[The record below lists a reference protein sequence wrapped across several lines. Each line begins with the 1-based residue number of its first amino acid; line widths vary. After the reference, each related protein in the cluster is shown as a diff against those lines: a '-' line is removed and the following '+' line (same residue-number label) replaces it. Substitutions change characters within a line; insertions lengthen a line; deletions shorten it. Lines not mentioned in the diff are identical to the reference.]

1 MEQGGTRVDLPQVD
15 RSPQHPPPVSL
26 ASWHGYEAGH
36 TDKPADECGV
46 FGIYAP
52 GQEVANI
59 AYFGL
64 YALQHRGQESAGI
77 SVSDGKRL
85 NTVKDMGL
93 VAQVFDDPNKIAG
106 LRGDIALGHTRYST
120 TGSNKLFNAQP
131 MIVEHPQIGP
141 IAIGHNGNLTNY
153 HQLREELE
161 QKGIEFETSSD
172 TEVILRLISQTPGN
186 DVKTVLRRSLPRLE
200 GAFSLVFLTRDT
212 LVGIRDSLGVRPLC
226 LGKIDDG
233 WIIASETCALDTV
246 RARFEREIDPGEV
259 VIINQDGVQS
269 FMAQISLRKAACM
282 FEFIYFARPDSHMM
296 GKNLYEARRRMG
308 RELARQR
315 PTVADV
321 VISLP
326 DSGTPSAHGFAE
338 EAGIPFR
345 EGLIKSRYI
354 TRTFIQPSQSLR
366 EAGIRLKFNPVR
378 PVLEGKRV
386 VIVDDSI
393 VRGNTSR
400 QIVELL
406 RWAGAKEVHM
416 RIASPPLHY
425 PCFMGI
431 DIGSKKEL
439 IAVGRTEEEICKV
452 IGADSLSYLQ
462 MDGLVKAVG
471 HTIDN
476 FCLACFDGQ
485 YPVSVPVQLEMDKLS
500 LEPKP
505 RREPAG
511 RPGA

>member
-1 MEQGGTRVDLPQVD
+1 M
-15 RSPQHPPPVSL
+15 
-26 ASWHGYEAGH
+26 
-36 TDKPADECGV
+36 
-46 FGIYAP
+46 
-52 GQEVANI
+52 
-59 AYFGL
+59 
-64 YALQHRGQESAGI
+64 
-77 SVSDGKRL
+77 
-85 NTVKDMGL
+85 
-93 VAQVFDDPNKIAG
+93 AQVFDDPAKMAA
-106 LRGDIALGHTRYST
+106 LRGDLALGHTRYST
-120 TGSNKLFNAQP
+120 TGSNKLANTQP
-131 MIVEHPQIGP
+131 MVYEHPQIGP
-141 IAIGHNGNLTNY
+141 IAMGHNGNLTNY
-153 HQLREELE
+153 RQLRDELE
-161 QKGIEFETSSD
+161 EKGVVFDTSSD
-172 TEVILRLISQTPGN
+172 TEVILRLIGQTPGP
-186 DVKTVLRRSLPRLE
+186 DLKTVLRRSLPRLE
-200 GAFSLVFLTRDT
+200 GAYSLVFITRDS
-212 LVGIRDSLGVRPLC
+212 VAGVRDQLGFRPLC
-226 LGKIDDG
+226 LGRVGDG
-233 WIIASETCALDTV
+233 WVLASETCALDTV
-246 RARFEREIDPGEV
+246 RAKFEREIDPGEV
-259 VIINQDGVQS
+259 VIINQDGVES
-269 FMAQISLRKAACM
+269 FIAQISLRKAACM
-282 FEFIYFARPDSHMM
+282 FEFIYFARPDSQMM

-308 RELARQR
+308 RELARQM
-315 PTVADV
+315 PTDADV

-326 DSGTPSAHGFAE
+326 DSGTPAAHGFAE
-338 EAGIPFR
+338 ESGIPIR

-406 RWAGAKEVHM
+406 RWAGATEVHM

-439 IAVGRTEEEICKV
+439 IAVGRTEAEICEV
-452 IGADSLSYLQ
+452 IGADTLAYLH

-476 FCLACFDGQ
+476 FCLACFDGE

-500 LEPKP
+500 LEPKV
-505 RREPAG
+505 RAEPAG

>member
-1 MEQGGTRVDLPQVD
+1 MSHY
-15 RSPQHPPPVSL
+15 SPAHD
-26 ASWHGYEAGH
+26 
-36 TDKPADECGV
+36 DKPHDECGV
-46 FGIYAP
+46 LGIYAP

-59 AYFGL
+59 TYFGL

-77 SVSDGKRL
+77 TVSDGKRL
-85 NTVKDMGL
+85 NTVKDVGL
-93 VAQVFDDPNKIAG
+93 VAQVFDDPTRMAA
-106 LRGDIALGHTRYST
+106 LRGDLALGHTRYST
-120 TGSNKLFNAQP
+120 TGSNKLVNTQP
-131 MIVEHPQIGP
+131 MVYEHPQIGP
-141 IAIGHNGNLTNY
+141 IAMGHNGNLTN
-153 HQLREELE
+153 HRQLRNELE
-161 QKGIEFETSSD
+161 EKGVVFDTSSD
-172 TEVILRLISQTPGN
+172 TEVILRLIGQTPGP
-186 DVKTVLRRSLPRLE
+186 DLKTVLRRSLPRLE
-200 GAFSLVFLTRDT
+200 GAYSLVFITRDS
-212 LVGIRDSLGVRPLC
+212 VAGVRDQLGFRPLC
-226 LGKIDDG
+226 LGRIGDG
-233 WIIASETCALDTV
+233 WILASETCALDTV
-246 RARFEREIDPGEV
+246 RAKFEREIDPGEV
-259 VIINQDGVQS
+259 VIISKGGVDS
-269 FMAQISLRKAACM
+269 FIAQISLRKASCM
-282 FEFIYFARPDSHMM
+282 FEFIYFARPDSQMM

-308 RELARQR
+308 RELARQL
-315 PTVADV
+315 PTEADV

-326 DSGTPSAHGFAE
+326 DSGTPAAHGFAE
-338 EAGIPFR
+338 EAGIPIR

-406 RWAGAKEVHM
+406 RWAGATEVHM

-439 IAVGRTEEEICKV
+439 IAVGRTEEEICEV
-452 IGADSLSYLQ
+452 IGADTLAYLR

-476 FCLACFDGQ
+476 FCLACFDGE
-485 YPVSVPVQLEMDKLS
+485 YPVSVPVQLEMDKLA
-500 LEPKP
+500 LEPKV
-505 RREPAG
+505 RAVPAG

>member
-1 MEQGGTRVDLPQVD
+1 MSQY
-15 RSPQHPPPVSL
+15 SPAHD
-26 ASWHGYEAGH
+26 
-36 TDKPADECGV
+36 DKPHDECGV

-59 AYFGL
+59 TYFGL

-77 SVSDGKRL
+77 TVSDGKRL
-85 NTVKDMGL
+85 DTVKDVGL
-93 VAQVFDDPNKIAG
+93 VAQVFDDPTRMAA
-106 LRGDIALGHTRYST
+106 LRGDLALGHTRYST
-120 TGSNKLFNAQP
+120 TGSNKLINTQP
-131 MIVEHPQIGP
+131 MVYEHPQIGP
-141 IAIGHNGNLTNY
+141 IAMGHNGNLTN
-153 HQLREELE
+153 HRQLRDELE
-161 QKGIEFETSSD
+161 EKGVVFDTSSD
-172 TEVILRLISQTPGN
+172 TEVILRLIGQTPGP
-186 DVKTVLRRSLPRLE
+186 DLKTVLRRSLPRLE
-200 GAFSLVFLTRDT
+200 GAYSLVFITRDS
-212 LVGIRDSLGVRPLC
+212 VAGVRDQLGFRPLC
-226 LGKIDDG
+226 LGRIGDG
-233 WIIASETCALDTV
+233 WVMASETCALDTV
-246 RARFEREIDPGEV
+246 RAKFEREIDPGEV
-259 VIINQDGVQS
+259 VIINKEGVDS
-269 FMAQISLRKAACM
+269 FIAQISLRKAACM
-282 FEFIYFARPDSHMM
+282 FEFIYFARPDSQMM
-296 GKNLYEARRRMG
+296 GRNLYEARRRMG
-308 RELARQR
+308 RELARQL
-315 PTVADV
+315 PTEADV

-326 DSGTPSAHGFAE
+326 DSGTPAAHGFAE
-338 EAGIPFR
+338 ESGIPIR

-439 IAVGRTEEEICKV
+439 IAVGRTEDEVCEV
-452 IGADSLSYLQ
+452 IGADTLAYLR

-476 FCLACFDGQ
+476 FCLACFDGE
-485 YPVSVPVQLEMDKLS
+485 YPVSVPVQLEMDKLA
-500 LEPKP
+500 LEPKL
-505 RREPAG
+505 RAEPAG

>member
-1 MEQGGTRVDLPQVD
+1 VSHY
-15 RSPQHPPPVSL
+15 SPAHD
-26 ASWHGYEAGH
+26 
-36 TDKPADECGV
+36 DKPHDECGV

-59 AYFGL
+59 TYFGL

-77 SVSDGKRL
+77 TVSDGKRL
-85 NTVKDMGL
+85 NTVKDVGL
-93 VAQVFDDPNKIAG
+93 VAQVFDDPTRMAA
-106 LRGDIALGHTRYST
+106 LRGDLALGHTRYST
-120 TGSNKLFNAQP
+120 TGSNKLVNTQP
-131 MIVEHPQIGP
+131 MVYEHPQIGP
-141 IAIGHNGNLTNY
+141 IAMGHNGNLTN
-153 HQLREELE
+153 HRQLRNELE
-161 QKGIEFETSSD
+161 EKGVVFDTSSD
-172 TEVILRLISQTPGN
+172 TEVILRLIGQTPGP
-186 DVKTVLRRSLPRLE
+186 DLKTVLRRSLPRLE
-200 GAFSLVFLTRDT
+200 GAYSLVFITRDS
-212 LVGIRDSLGVRPLC
+212 VAGVRDQLGFRPLC
-226 LGKIDDG
+226 LGRTGDG
-233 WIIASETCALDTV
+233 WILASETCALDTV
-246 RARFEREIDPGEV
+246 RAKFEREIDPGEV
-259 VIINQDGVQS
+259 VIINKDGVDS
-269 FMAQISLRKAACM
+269 FIAQISLRKASCM
-282 FEFIYFARPDSHMM
+282 FEFIYFARPDSQMM

-308 RELARQR
+308 RELARQL
-315 PTVADV
+315 PTEADV

-326 DSGTPSAHGFAE
+326 DSGTPAAHGFAE
-338 EAGIPFR
+338 EAGIPIR

-406 RWAGAKEVHM
+406 RWAGATEVHM

-439 IAVGRTEEEICKV
+439 IAVGRTEEEICEV
-452 IGADSLSYLQ
+452 IGADTLAYLR

-476 FCLACFDGQ
+476 FCLACFDGE
-485 YPVSVPVQLEMDKLS
+485 YPVSVPVQLEMDKLA
-500 LEPKP
+500 LEPKV
-505 RREPAG
+505 RAVLAG

>member
-1 MEQGGTRVDLPQVD
+1 MSQY
-15 RSPQHPPPVSL
+15 SPAHD
-26 ASWHGYEAGH
+26 
-36 TDKPADECGV
+36 DKPHDECGV

-59 AYFGL
+59 TYFGL

-77 SVSDGKRL
+77 TVSDGKRL
-85 NTVKDMGL
+85 DTVKDVGL
-93 VAQVFDDPNKIAG
+93 VAQVFDDPTRMAA
-106 LRGDIALGHTRYST
+106 LRGDLALGHTRYST
-120 TGSNKLFNAQP
+120 TGSNKLINTQP
-131 MIVEHPQIGP
+131 MVYEHPQIGP
-141 IAIGHNGNLTNY
+141 IAMGHNGNLTN
-153 HQLREELE
+153 HRQLRDELE
-161 QKGIEFETSSD
+161 EKGVVFDTSSD
-172 TEVILRLISQTPGN
+172 TEVILRLIGQTPGP
-186 DVKTVLRRSLPRLE
+186 DLKTVLRRSLPRLE
-200 GAFSLVFLTRDT
+200 GAYSLVFITRDS
-212 LVGIRDSLGVRPLC
+212 VAGVRDQLGFRPLC
-226 LGKIDDG
+226 LGRVGDG
-233 WIIASETCALDTV
+233 WVLASETCALDTV
-246 RARFEREIDPGEV
+246 RAKFEREIDPGEV
-259 VIINQDGVQS
+259 VIINKEGVDS
-269 FMAQISLRKAACM
+269 FIAQISLRKAACM
-282 FEFIYFARPDSHMM
+282 FEFIYFARPDSQMM
-296 GKNLYEARRRMG
+296 GRNLYEARRRMG
-308 RELARQR
+308 RELARQL
-315 PTVADV
+315 PTEADV

-326 DSGTPSAHGFAE
+326 DSGTPAAHGFAE
-338 EAGIPFR
+338 ESGIPIR

-439 IAVGRTEEEICKV
+439 IAVGRTEDEVCEV
-452 IGADSLSYLQ
+452 IGADTLAYLR

-476 FCLACFDGQ
+476 FCLACFDGE
-485 YPVSVPVQLEMDKLS
+485 YPVSVPVQLEMDKLA
-500 LEPKP
+500 LEPKL
-505 RREPAG
+505 RAEPAG

>member
-1 MEQGGTRVDLPQVD
+1 
-15 RSPQHPPPVSL
+15 
-26 ASWHGYEAGH
+26 
-36 TDKPADECGV
+36 
-46 FGIYAP
+46 
-52 GQEVANI
+52 
-59 AYFGL
+59 
-64 YALQHRGQESAGI
+64 
-77 SVSDGKRL
+77 
-85 NTVKDMGL
+85 MGL
-93 VAQVFDDPNKIAG
+93 VAQVFEANSLAA
-106 LRGDIALGHTRYST
+106 LRGDLALGHTRYST
-120 TGSNKLFNAQP
+120 TGSAKLLNAQP
-131 MIVEHPQIGP
+131 MVYDHPQIGP

-161 QKGIEFETSSD
+161 QKGIVFDTSSD
-172 TEVILRLISQTPGN
+172 TEVILKLIGQTPGA
-186 DVKTVLRRSLPRLE
+186 DLKTVLRRSLPRLE
-200 GAFSLVFLTRDT
+200 GAYSLVFLTRDSV
-212 LVGIRDSLGVRPLC
+212 VGVRDSLGVRPLC
-226 LGKIDDG
+226 LGSYGDDG
-233 WIIASETCALDTV
+233 WIVASETCALDTV
-246 RARFEREIDPGEV
+246 RAKFERDIEPGEV
-259 VIINQDGVQS
+259 VIINKDGVQS

-282 FEFIYFARPDSHMM
+282 FEFIYFARPDSMMM

-308 RELARQR
+308 RELARQL
-315 PTVADV
+315 PTEADV

-326 DSGTPSAHGFAE
+326 DSGTPAAHGYAE

-386 VIVDDSI
+386 ILIDDSI

-431 DIGSKKEL
+431 DIASRKEL
-439 IAVGRTEEEICKV
+439 IAVGRTEEQICEV
-452 IGADSLSYLQ
+452 IGADTLSYLH

-471 HTIDN
+471 HAIDN
-476 FCLACFDGQ
+476 FCLACFDGE
-485 YPVSVPVQLEMDKLS
+485 YPVSVPIQLEMDKLS
-500 LEPKP
+500 LEPKH
-505 RREPAG
+505 RAEPAG

>member
-1 MEQGGTRVDLPQVD
+1 VRDY
-15 RSPQHPPPVSL
+15 SPAHD
-26 ASWHGYEAGH
+26 
-36 TDKPADECGV
+36 DKPHDECGV

-52 GQEVANI
+52 GQEVANVT
-59 AYFGL
+59 YFGL

-77 SVSDGKRL
+77 TVSDGDELR
-85 NTVKDMGL
+85 TIKDMGL
-93 VAQVFDDPNKIAG
+93 VAQVFEANSLAA
-106 LRGDIALGHTRYST
+106 LRGDLALGHTRYST
-120 TGSNKLFNAQP
+120 TGSAKLLNAQP
-131 MIVEHPQIGP
+131 MVYDHPQIGP

-161 QKGIEFETSSD
+161 QKGIVFDTSSD
-172 TEVILRLISQTPGN
+172 TEVILKLIGQTPGA
-186 DVKTVLRRSLPRLE
+186 DLKTVLRRSLPRLE
-200 GAFSLVFLTRDT
+200 GAYSLVFLTRDSV
-212 LVGIRDSLGVRPLC
+212 VGVRDSLGVRPLC
-226 LGKIDDG
+226 LGSYGADG
-233 WIIASETCALDTV
+233 WIVASETCALDTV
-246 RARFEREIDPGEV
+246 RAKFERDVEPGEV
-259 VIINQDGVQS
+259 VIINKDGVQS

-282 FEFIYFARPDSHMM
+282 FEFIYFARPDSMMM

-308 RELARQR
+308 RELARQL
-315 PTVADV
+315 PTEADV

-326 DSGTPSAHGFAE
+326 DSGTPAAHGYAE

-386 VIVDDSI
+386 ILIDDSI

-431 DIGSKKEL
+431 DIASRKEL
-439 IAVGRTEEEICKV
+439 IAVGRTEEQICEV
-452 IGADSLSYLQ
+452 IGADTLSYLH

-471 HTIDN
+471 HAIDN
-476 FCLACFDGQ
+476 FCLACFDGE
-485 YPVSVPVQLEMDKLS
+485 YPVSVPIQLEMDKLS
-500 LEPKP
+500 LEPKHRP
-505 RREPAG
+505 EPVG

>member
-1 MEQGGTRVDLPQVD
+1 VSHY
-15 RSPQHPPPVSL
+15 SPAHD
-26 ASWHGYEAGH
+26 
-36 TDKPADECGV
+36 DKPHDECGV
-46 FGIYAP
+46 FGIFAP

-59 AYFGL
+59 TYFGL

-77 SVSDGKRL
+77 TVSDGKRL
-85 NTVKDMGL
+85 NTVKNVGL
-93 VAQVFDDPNKIAG
+93 VAQVFDDPTRMAA
-106 LRGDIALGHTRYST
+106 LRGDLALGHTRYST
-120 TGSNKLFNAQP
+120 TGSNKLVNTQP
-131 MIVEHPQIGP
+131 MVYEHPQIGP
-141 IAIGHNGNLTNY
+141 IAMGHNGNLTN
-153 HQLREELE
+153 HRQLRNELE
-161 QKGIEFETSSD
+161 EKGVVFDTSSD
-172 TEVILRLISQTPGN
+172 TEVILRLIGQTPGP
-186 DVKTVLRRSLPRLE
+186 DLKTVLRRSLPRLE
-200 GAFSLVFLTRDT
+200 GAYSLVFITRDS
-212 LVGIRDSLGVRPLC
+212 VAGVRDQLGFRPLC
-226 LGKIDDG
+226 LGRTGDG
-233 WIIASETCALDTV
+233 WILASETCALDTV
-246 RARFEREIDPGEV
+246 RAKFEREIDPGEV
-259 VIINQDGVQS
+259 VIINKDGVDS
-269 FMAQISLRKAACM
+269 FIAQISLRKASCM
-282 FEFIYFARPDSHMM
+282 FEFIYFARPDSQMM

-308 RELARQR
+308 RELARQL
-315 PTVADV
+315 PTEADV

-326 DSGTPSAHGFAE
+326 DSGTPAAHGFAE
-338 EAGIPFR
+338 EAGIPIR

-406 RWAGAKEVHM
+406 RWAGATEVHM

-439 IAVGRTEEEICKV
+439 IAVGRTEAEICEV
-452 IGADSLSYLQ
+452 IGADTLAYLR

-476 FCLACFDGQ
+476 FCLACFDGE
-485 YPVSVPVQLEMDKLS
+485 YPVSVPVQLEMDKLA
-500 LEPKP
+500 LEPKV
-505 RREPAG
+505 RAVPAG

>member
-1 MEQGGTRVDLPQVD
+1 LQVTFY
-15 RSPQHPPPVSL
+15 SPAHD
-26 ASWHGYEAGH
+26 
-36 TDKPADECGV
+36 DKPHDECGV

-52 GQEVANI
+52 GHEVANI
-59 AYFGL
+59 TYFGL

-77 SVSDGKRL
+77 TVSDGESL
-85 NTVKDMGL
+85 NTIKNMGL
-93 VAQVFDDPNKIAG
+93 VAQVFEANSLAG
-106 LRGDIALGHTRYST
+106 LRGDVALGHTRYST
-120 TGSNKLFNAQP
+120 TGSAKLLNAQP
-131 MIVEHPQIGP
+131 MVYEHPQIGP

-161 QKGIEFETSSD
+161 QKGVIFDTSSD
-172 TEVILRLISQTPGN
+172 TEVILRLIGQTPGA
-186 DVKTVLRRSLPRLE
+186 DLKTVLRRSLPRLE
-200 GAFSLVFLTRDT
+200 GAYSLVFLTRDSV
-212 LVGIRDSLGVRPLC
+212 VGVRDSLGVRPLC
-226 LGKIDDG
+226 LGKYADG

-246 RARFEREIDPGEV
+246 RAKFERDVEPGEV
-259 VIINQDGVQS
+259 VIINKDGLQS

-282 FEFIYFARPDSHMM
+282 FEFIYFARPDSNMM

-308 RELARQR
+308 RELARQL
-315 PTVADV
+315 PTEADV

-326 DSGTPSAHGFAE
+326 DSGTPAAHGYAE
-338 EAGIPFR
+338 ESGIPFR

-386 VIVDDSI
+386 ILIDDSI

-406 RWAGAKEVHM
+406 RWAGAREVHM

-431 DIGSKKEL
+431 DIASRKEL
-439 IAVGRTEEEICKV
+439 IAVGRTEEQICEV
-452 IGADSLSYLQ
+452 IGADTLSYLH

-471 HTIDN
+471 HAIDN
-476 FCLACFDGQ
+476 FCLACFDGE

-505 RREPAG
+505 RAEPAG

>member
-1 MEQGGTRVDLPQVD
+1 MENRPVPLDLPQVHGD
-15 RSPQHPPPVSL
+15 NSP
-26 ASWHGYEAGH
+26 SWSGYGGAAH
-36 TDKPADECGV
+36 DDKPHDECGV
-46 FGIYAP
+46 FGIYSP
-52 GQEVANI
+52 GQDVANI
-59 AYFGL
+59 TYFGL

-77 SVSDGKRL
+77 TVSDGQSL

-93 VAQVFDDPNKIAG
+93 VAQVFDQPNILAG

-120 TGSNKLFNAQP
+120 TGSNKLANAQP
-131 MIVEHPQIGP
+131 MLYEHPQVGP

-153 HQLREELE
+153 HQLRDELE
-161 QKGIEFETSSD
+161 AKGVAFETSSD
-172 TEVILRLISQTPGN
+172 TEVILRLIGQTPGA
-186 DVKTVLRRSLPRLE
+186 DVSTVLRRSLPRLE
-200 GAFSLVFLTRDT
+200 GAYTLVFLTRDS
-212 LVGIRDSLGVRPLC
+212 LIGVRDSLGVRPLC
-226 LGKIDDG
+226 LGQYEDG
-233 WIIASETCALDTV
+233 WVLASETCALDTV
-246 RARFEREIDPGEV
+246 RAKFVRDIEPGEV
-259 VIINQDGVQS
+259 VVIDKDGVHS

-282 FEFIYFARPDSHMM
+282 FEFIYFARPDSQMM

-308 RELARQR
+308 QELARQR
-315 PTVADV
+315 PTDADV

-326 DSGTPSAHGFAE
+326 DSGTPAAHGFAE
-338 EAGIPFR
+338 ESGIPFR

-416 RIASPPLHY
+416 RIAAPPLHY

-439 IAVGRTEEEICKV
+439 IAVGRTEEEIRDV
-452 IGADSLSYLQ
+452 IGADTLSYLK

-471 HTIDN
+471 HAIDN
-476 FCLACFDGQ
+476 FCLACFDGE

-500 LEPKP
+500 LEPKASMTT
-505 RREPAG
+505 AG

>member
-1 MEQGGTRVDLPQVD
+1 VRDY
-15 RSPQHPPPVSL
+15 SPAHD
-26 ASWHGYEAGH
+26 
-36 TDKPADECGV
+36 DKPHDECGV

-52 GQEVANI
+52 GQEVANVT
-59 AYFGL
+59 YFGL

-77 SVSDGKRL
+77 TVSDGDELR
-85 NTVKDMGL
+85 TIKDMGL
-93 VAQVFDDPNKIAG
+93 VAQVFEANSLAA
-106 LRGDIALGHTRYST
+106 LRGDLALGHTRYST
-120 TGSNKLFNAQP
+120 TGSAKLLNAQP
-131 MIVEHPQIGP
+131 MVYDHPQIGP

-161 QKGIEFETSSD
+161 QKGIVFDTSSD
-172 TEVILRLISQTPGN
+172 TEVILKLIGQTPGA
-186 DVKTVLRRSLPRLE
+186 DLKTVLRRSLPRLE
-200 GAFSLVFLTRDT
+200 GAYSLVFLTRDSV
-212 LVGIRDSLGVRPLC
+212 VGVRDSLGVRPLC
-226 LGKIDDG
+226 LGSYGDDG
-233 WIIASETCALDTV
+233 WIVASETCALDTV
-246 RARFEREIDPGEV
+246 RAKFERDVEPGEV
-259 VIINQDGVQS
+259 VIINKDGVQS

-282 FEFIYFARPDSHMM
+282 FEFIYFARPDSMMM

-308 RELARQR
+308 RELARQL
-315 PTVADV
+315 PTEADV

-326 DSGTPSAHGFAE
+326 DSGTPAAHGYAE

-386 VIVDDSI
+386 ILIDDSI

-431 DIGSKKEL
+431 DIASRKEL
-439 IAVGRTEEEICKV
+439 IAVGRTEEQICEV
-452 IGADSLSYLQ
+452 IGADTLSYLH

-471 HTIDN
+471 HAIDN
-476 FCLACFDGQ
+476 FCLACFDGE
-485 YPVSVPVQLEMDKLS
+485 YPVSVPIQLEMDKLS
-500 LEPKP
+500 LEPKHRP
-505 RREPAG
+505 EPVG

>member
-1 MEQGGTRVDLPQVD
+1 VSHY
-15 RSPQHPPPVSL
+15 SPAHD
-26 ASWHGYEAGH
+26 
-36 TDKPADECGV
+36 DKPHDECGV

-59 AYFGL
+59 TYFGL

-77 SVSDGKRL
+77 TVSDGKKL
-85 NTVKDMGL
+85 HTVKDVGL
-93 VAQVFDDPNKIAG
+93 VAQVFDDPTKMVA
-106 LRGDIALGHTRYST
+106 LRGDLALGHTRYST
-120 TGSNKLFNAQP
+120 TGSNKLANTQP
-131 MIVEHPQIGP
+131 MVYEHPQIGP
-141 IAIGHNGNLTNY
+141 IAMGHNGNLTNY
-153 HQLREELE
+153 RQLRDELE
-161 QKGIEFETSSD
+161 EKGVVFDTSSD
-172 TEVILRLISQTPGN
+172 TEVILRLIGQTPGP
-186 DVKTVLRRSLPRLE
+186 DLKTVLRRSLPRLE
-200 GAFSLVFLTRDT
+200 GAYSLVFITRDS
-212 LVGIRDSLGVRPLC
+212 VAGVRDQLGFRPLC
-226 LGKIDDG
+226 LGKIGDG
-233 WIIASETCALDTV
+233 WVLASETCALDTV
-246 RARFEREIDPGEV
+246 RAKFEREIEPGEV
-259 VIINQDGVQS
+259 VIINEKGVDS
-269 FMAQISLRKAACM
+269 FIAQISLRKAACM
-282 FEFIYFARPDSHMM
+282 FEFIYFARPDSQMM

-308 RELARQR
+308 RELARQL
-315 PTVADV
+315 PTEADV

-326 DSGTPSAHGFAE
+326 DSGTPAAHGFAE
-338 EAGIPFR
+338 ESGIPIR

-406 RWAGAKEVHM
+406 RWAGATEVHM

-439 IAVGRTEEEICKV
+439 IAVGRTEEEICEV
-452 IGADSLSYLQ
+452 IGADTLSYLR

-476 FCLACFDGQ
+476 FCLACFDGE

-500 LEPKP
+500 LEPKLGA
-505 RREPAG
+505 ELAG

>member
-1 MEQGGTRVDLPQVD
+1 VSQY
-15 RSPQHPPPVSL
+15 SPAHD
-26 ASWHGYEAGH
+26 
-36 TDKPADECGV
+36 DKPHDECGV

-59 AYFGL
+59 TYFGL

-77 SVSDGKRL
+77 TVSDGKRL
-85 NTVKDMGL
+85 NTVKNVGL
-93 VAQVFDDPNKIAG
+93 VAQVFDDPTRMAALG
-106 LRGDIALGHTRYST
+106 GDLALGHTRYST
-120 TGSNKLFNAQP
+120 TGSNKLINTQP
-131 MIVEHPQIGP
+131 MFYEHPQIGP
-141 IAIGHNGNLTNY
+141 IAMGHNGNLTN
-153 HQLREELE
+153 HRQLRDELE
-161 QKGIEFETSSD
+161 EKGVVFDTSSD
-172 TEVILRLISQTPGN
+172 TEVILRLIGQTPGP
-186 DVKTVLRRSLPRLE
+186 DLKTVLRRSLPRLE
-200 GAFSLVFLTRDT
+200 GAYSLVFITRDS
-212 LVGIRDSLGVRPLC
+212 VAGVRDQLGFRPLC
-226 LGKIDDG
+226 LGRIGDG
-233 WIIASETCALDTV
+233 WILASETCALDTV
-246 RARFEREIDPGEV
+246 RAKFERELDPGEV
-259 VIINQDGVQS
+259 VIINKEGVDS
-269 FMAQISLRKAACM
+269 FIAQISLRKAACM
-282 FEFIYFARPDSHMM
+282 FEFIYFARPDSQMM

-308 RELARQR
+308 RELARQL
-315 PTVADV
+315 PTEADV

-326 DSGTPSAHGFAE
+326 DSGTPAAHGFAE
-338 EAGIPFR
+338 ESGIPIR

-406 RWAGAKEVHM
+406 RWAGAAEVHM

-439 IAVGRTEEEICKV
+439 IAVGRTEDEICEV
-452 IGADSLSYLQ
+452 IGADTLAYLR

-476 FCLACFDGQ
+476 FCLACFDGE
-485 YPVSVPVQLEMDKLS
+485 YPVSVPVQLEMDKLA
-500 LEPKP
+500 LEPKL
-505 RREPAG
+505 RAEPAG

>member
-1 MEQGGTRVDLPQVD
+1 MDGARVHWKKLRVY
-15 RSPQHPPPVSL
+15 SPAHD
-26 ASWHGYEAGH
+26 
-36 TDKPADECGV
+36 DKPHDECGV

-52 GQEVANI
+52 GHEVANI

-77 SVSDGKRL
+77 TVSDGERL
-85 NTVKDMGL
+85 NTIKNMGL
-93 VAQVFDDPNKIAG
+93 VAQVFEANSLAG
-106 LRGDIALGHTRYST
+106 LRGDVALGHTRYST
-120 TGSNKLFNAQP
+120 TGSAKLLNAQP
-131 MIVEHPQIGP
+131 MVYEHPQIGP

-161 QKGIEFETSSD
+161 QKGVIFDTSSD
-172 TEVILRLISQTPGN
+172 TEVILRLIGQTPGA
-186 DVKTVLRRSLPRLE
+186 DLRTVLRRSLPRLE
-200 GAFSLVFLTRDT
+200 GAYSLVFLTRDSV
-212 LVGIRDSLGVRPLC
+212 VGVRDSLGVRPLC
-226 LGKIDDG
+226 LGRYGDG

-246 RARFEREIDPGEV
+246 RAKFERDVEPGEV
-259 VIINQDGVQS
+259 VIINKDGLQS

-282 FEFIYFARPDSHMM
+282 FEFIYFARPDSNMM

-308 RELARQR
+308 RELARQL
-315 PTVADV
+315 PTEADG

-326 DSGTPSAHGFAE
+326 DSGTPAAHGYAE
-338 EAGIPFR
+338 ESGIPFR

-386 VIVDDSI
+386 ILIDDSI

-406 RWAGAKEVHM
+406 RWAGASEVHM

-431 DIGSKKEL
+431 DIASRKEL
-439 IAVGRTEEEICKV
+439 IAVGRTEEQICEV
-452 IGADSLSYLQ
+452 IGADTLSYLH

-471 HTIDN
+471 HAIDN
-476 FCLACFDGQ
+476 FCLACFDGE

-505 RREPAG
+505 RAEPAG

>member
-1 MEQGGTRVDLPQVD
+1 
-15 RSPQHPPPVSL
+15 
-26 ASWHGYEAGH
+26 
-36 TDKPADECGV
+36 
-46 FGIYAP
+46 
-52 GQEVANI
+52 VANI
-59 AYFGL
+59 TYFGL

-77 SVSDGKRL
+77 TVSDGKLL
-85 NTVKDMGL
+85 NTVKDVGL
-93 VAQVFDDPNKIAG
+93 VAQVFDDPTRMAA
-106 LRGDIALGHTRYST
+106 LRGDLALGHTRYST
-120 TGSNKLFNAQP
+120 TGSNKLINTQP
-131 MIVEHPQIGP
+131 MVYEHPQIGP
-141 IAIGHNGNLTNY
+141 IAMGHNGNLTN
-153 HQLREELE
+153 HRQLRDELE
-161 QKGIEFETSSD
+161 EKGVVFDTSSD
-172 TEVILRLISQTPGN
+172 TEVILRLIGQTPGP
-186 DVKTVLRRSLPRLE
+186 DLKTVLRRSLPRLE
-200 GAFSLVFLTRDT
+200 GAYSLVFITRDS
-212 LVGIRDSLGVRPLC
+212 VAGVRDQLGFRPLC
-226 LGKIDDG
+226 LGRIGDG
-233 WIIASETCALDTV
+233 WILASETCALDTV
-246 RARFEREIDPGEV
+246 RAKFDREIDPGEV
-259 VIINQDGVQS
+259 VIINKEGVDS
-269 FMAQISLRKAACM
+269 FIAQISLRKAACM
-282 FEFIYFARPDSHMM
+282 FEFIYFARPDSQMM

-308 RELARQR
+308 RELARQL
-315 PTVADV
+315 PTEADV

-326 DSGTPSAHGFAE
+326 DSGTPAAHGFAE
-338 EAGIPFR
+338 ESGIPIR

-406 RWAGAKEVHM
+406 RWAGATQVHM

-439 IAVGRTEEEICKV
+439 IAVGRTEAEVCEV
-452 IGADSLSYLQ
+452 IGADTLAYLR

-476 FCLACFDGQ
+476 FCLACFDGE
-485 YPVSVPVQLEMDKLS
+485 YPVSVPVQLEMDKLA
-500 LEPKP
+500 LEPKLGA
-505 RREPAG
+505 ELAG

>member
-1 MEQGGTRVDLPQVD
+1 VTFY
-15 RSPQHPPPVSL
+15 SPAHD
-26 ASWHGYEAGH
+26 
-36 TDKPADECGV
+36 DKPHDECGV
-46 FGIYAP
+46 FGIHAP

-59 AYFGL
+59 TYFGL

-77 SVSDGKRL
+77 TVSDGERL
-85 NTVKDMGL
+85 NTIKNMGL
-93 VAQVFDDPNKIAG
+93 VSQVFEANSLAG
-106 LRGDIALGHTRYST
+106 LRGDLALGHTRYST
-120 TGSNKLFNAQP
+120 TGSAKLLNAQP
-131 MIVEHPQIGP
+131 MIYEHPQIGP

-153 HQLREELE
+153 HQLRDDLE
-161 QKGIEFETSSD
+161 QKGVVFDTSSD
-172 TEVILRLISQTPGN
+172 TEVILRLIGQTPGA
-186 DVKTVLRRSLPRLE
+186 DLKTVLRRSLPRLE
-200 GAFSLVFLTRDT
+200 GAYSLVFLTRDSV
-212 LVGIRDSLGVRPLC
+212 VGVRDSLGVRPLC
-226 LGKIDDG
+226 LGKYEDG
-233 WIIASETCALDTV
+233 WILASETCALDTV
-246 RARFEREIDPGEV
+246 RAKFERDVEPGEV
-259 VIINQDGVQS
+259 VIINKDGLQS

-282 FEFIYFARPDSHMM
+282 FEFIYFARPDSNMM

-308 RELARQR
+308 RELARQL
-315 PTVADV
+315 PTEADV

-326 DSGTPSAHGFAE
+326 DSGTPAAHGYAE

-386 VIVDDSI
+386 ILIDDSI

-406 RWAGAKEVHM
+406 RWAGAREVHM

-431 DIGSKKEL
+431 DIASRKEL
-439 IAVGRTEEEICKV
+439 IAVGRTEDQICEV
-452 IGADSLSYLQ
+452 IGADSLSYLH

-471 HTIDN
+471 HAIDN
-476 FCLACFDGQ
+476 FCLACFDGE

-505 RREPAG
+505 RAEPAG

>member
-1 MEQGGTRVDLPQVD
+1 VTFY
-15 RSPQHPPPVSL
+15 SPAHD
-26 ASWHGYEAGH
+26 
-36 TDKPADECGV
+36 DKPHDECGV

-52 GQEVANI
+52 GHEVANI
-59 AYFGL
+59 TYFGL

-77 SVSDGKRL
+77 TVSDGESL
-85 NTVKDMGL
+85 NTIKNMGL
-93 VAQVFDDPNKIAG
+93 VAQVFEANSLAG
-106 LRGDIALGHTRYST
+106 LRGDVALGHTRYST
-120 TGSNKLFNAQP
+120 TGSAKLLNAQP
-131 MIVEHPQIGP
+131 MVYEHPQIGP

-161 QKGIEFETSSD
+161 QKGVIFDTSSD
-172 TEVILRLISQTPGN
+172 TEVILRLIGQTPGA
-186 DVKTVLRRSLPRLE
+186 DLKTVLRRSLPRLE
-200 GAFSLVFLTRDT
+200 GAYSLVFLTRDSV
-212 LVGIRDSLGVRPLC
+212 VGVRDSLGVRPLC
-226 LGKIDDG
+226 LGKYADG

-246 RARFEREIDPGEV
+246 RAKFERDVEPGEV
-259 VIINQDGVQS
+259 VIINKDGLQS

-282 FEFIYFARPDSHMM
+282 FEFIYFARPDSNMM

-308 RELARQR
+308 RELARQL
-315 PTVADV
+315 PTEADV

-326 DSGTPSAHGFAE
+326 DSGTPAAHGYAE
-338 EAGIPFR
+338 ESGIPFR

-386 VIVDDSI
+386 ILIDDSI

-406 RWAGAKEVHM
+406 RWAGAREVHM

-431 DIGSKKEL
+431 DIASRKEL
-439 IAVGRTEEEICKV
+439 IAVGRTEEQICEV
-452 IGADSLSYLQ
+452 IGADTLSYLH

-471 HTIDN
+471 HAIDN
-476 FCLACFDGQ
+476 FCLACFDGE

-505 RREPAG
+505 RAEPAG

>member
-1 MEQGGTRVDLPQVD
+1 VRDY
-15 RSPQHPPPVSL
+15 SP
-26 ASWHGYEAGH
+26 GH
-36 TDKPADECGV
+36 DDKPHDECGV

-52 GQEVANI
+52 GQEVANVT
-59 AYFGL
+59 YFGL

-77 SVSDGKRL
+77 TVSDGDELR
-85 NTVKDMGL
+85 TIKDMGL
-93 VAQVFDDPNKIAG
+93 VAQVFEANSLAA
-106 LRGDIALGHTRYST
+106 LRGDLALGHTRYST
-120 TGSNKLFNAQP
+120 TGSAKLLNAQP
-131 MIVEHPQIGP
+131 MVYDHPQIGP

-161 QKGIEFETSSD
+161 QKGILFETSSD
-172 TEVILRLISQTPGN
+172 TEVILKLIGQTPGA
-186 DVKTVLRRSLPRLE
+186 DLKTVLRRSLPRLE
-200 GAFSLVFLTRDT
+200 GAYSLVFLTRDSV
-212 LVGIRDSLGVRPLC
+212 VGVRDSLGVRPLC
-226 LGKIDDG
+226 LGSYGDDG
-233 WIIASETCALDTV
+233 WIVASETCALDTV
-246 RARFEREIDPGEV
+246 RAKFERDIEPGEV
-259 VIINQDGVQS
+259 VIINKDGVQS

-282 FEFIYFARPDSHMM
+282 FEFIYFARPDSMMM

-308 RELARQR
+308 RELARQL
-315 PTVADV
+315 PTEADV

-326 DSGTPSAHGFAE
+326 DSGTPAAHGYAE

-386 VIVDDSI
+386 ILIDDSI

-431 DIGSKKEL
+431 DIASRKEL
-439 IAVGRTEEEICKV
+439 IAVGRTEEQICEV
-452 IGADSLSYLQ
+452 IGADTLSYLH

-471 HTIDN
+471 HAIDN
-476 FCLACFDGQ
+476 FCLACFDGE
-485 YPVSVPVQLEMDKLS
+485 YPVSVPIQLEMDKLS
-500 LEPKP
+500 LEPKH
-505 RREPAG
+505 RAEPAG

>member
-1 MEQGGTRVDLPQVD
+1 MSQY
-15 RSPQHPPPVSL
+15 SPAHD
-26 ASWHGYEAGH
+26 
-36 TDKPADECGV
+36 DKPHDECGV

-59 AYFGL
+59 TYFGL

-77 SVSDGKRL
+77 TVSDGKLL
-85 NTVKDMGL
+85 NTVKDVGL
-93 VAQVFDDPNKIAG
+93 VAQVFDDPTRMAA
-106 LRGDIALGHTRYST
+106 LRGDLALGHTRYST
-120 TGSNKLFNAQP
+120 TGSNKLINTQP
-131 MIVEHPQIGP
+131 MVYEHPQIGP
-141 IAIGHNGNLTNY
+141 IAMGHNGNLTN
-153 HQLREELE
+153 HRQLRDELE
-161 QKGIEFETSSD
+161 EKGVVFDTSSD
-172 TEVILRLISQTPGN
+172 TEVILRLIGQTPGP
-186 DVKTVLRRSLPRLE
+186 DLKTVLRRSLPRLE
-200 GAFSLVFLTRDT
+200 GAYSLVFITRDS
-212 LVGIRDSLGVRPLC
+212 VAGVRDQLGFRPLC
-226 LGKIDDG
+226 LGRIGDG
-233 WIIASETCALDTV
+233 WILASETCALDTV
-246 RARFEREIDPGEV
+246 RAKFEREIDPGEV
-259 VIINQDGVQS
+259 VIINKEGVDS
-269 FMAQISLRKAACM
+269 FIAQISLRKAACM
-282 FEFIYFARPDSHMM
+282 FEFIYFARPDSQMM

-308 RELARQR
+308 RELARQL
-315 PTVADV
+315 PTEADV

-326 DSGTPSAHGFAE
+326 DSGTPAAHGFAE
-338 EAGIPFR
+338 ESGIPIR

-406 RWAGAKEVHM
+406 RWAGATQVHM

-439 IAVGRTEEEICKV
+439 IAVGRTEAEVCEV
-452 IGADSLSYLQ
+452 IGADTLAYLR

-476 FCLACFDGQ
+476 FCLACFDGE
-485 YPVSVPVQLEMDKLS
+485 YPVSVPVQLEMDKLA
-500 LEPKP
+500 LEPKLGA
-505 RREPAG
+505 ELAG

>member
-1 MEQGGTRVDLPQVD
+1 VSHY
-15 RSPQHPPPVSL
+15 SPAHD
-26 ASWHGYEAGH
+26 
-36 TDKPADECGV
+36 DKPHDECGV

-59 AYFGL
+59 TYFGL

-77 SVSDGKRL
+77 TVSDGKLL
-85 NTVKDMGL
+85 NTVKDVGL
-93 VAQVFDDPNKIAG
+93 VAQVFDDPTRMAA
-106 LRGDIALGHTRYST
+106 LRGDLALGHTRYST
-120 TGSNKLFNAQP
+120 TGSNKLINTQP
-131 MIVEHPQIGP
+131 MVYEHPQIGP
-141 IAIGHNGNLTNY
+141 IAMGHNGNLTN
-153 HQLREELE
+153 HRQLRDELE
-161 QKGIEFETSSD
+161 EKGVVFDTSSD
-172 TEVILRLISQTPGN
+172 TEVILRLIGQTPGP
-186 DVKTVLRRSLPRLE
+186 DLKTVLRRSLPRLE
-200 GAFSLVFLTRDT
+200 GAYSLVFITRDS
-212 LVGIRDSLGVRPLC
+212 VAGVRDQLGFRPLC
-226 LGKIDDG
+226 LGRIGDG
-233 WIIASETCALDTV
+233 WILASETCALDTV
-246 RARFEREIDPGEV
+246 RAKFDREIDPGEV
-259 VIINQDGVQS
+259 VIINKEGVDS
-269 FMAQISLRKAACM
+269 FIAQISLRKAACM
-282 FEFIYFARPDSHMM
+282 FEFIYFARPDSQMM

-308 RELARQR
+308 RELARQL
-315 PTVADV
+315 PTEADV

-326 DSGTPSAHGFAE
+326 DSGTPAAHGFAE
-338 EAGIPFR
+338 ESGIPIR

-406 RWAGAKEVHM
+406 RWAGATQVHM

-439 IAVGRTEEEICKV
+439 IAVGRTEAEVCEV
-452 IGADSLSYLQ
+452 IGADTLAYLR

-476 FCLACFDGQ
+476 FCLACFDGE
-485 YPVSVPVQLEMDKLS
+485 YPVSVPVQLEMDKLA
-500 LEPKP
+500 LEPKLGA
-505 RREPAG
+505 ELAG

>member
-1 MEQGGTRVDLPQVD
+1 VRDYRPAHD
-15 RSPQHPPPVSL
+15 
-26 ASWHGYEAGH
+26 
-36 TDKPADECGV
+36 DKPHDECGV

-59 AYFGL
+59 TYFGL

-77 SVSDGKRL
+77 TVSDGERL
-85 NTVKDMGL
+85 TTIKDMGL
-93 VAQVFDDPNKIAG
+93 VAQVFEANSLAA
-106 LRGDIALGHTRYST
+106 LRGDLALGHTRYST
-120 TGSNKLFNAQP
+120 TGSAKLLNAQP
-131 MIVEHPQIGP
+131 MVYEHPQIGP

-161 QKGIEFETSSD
+161 QKGIVFDTSSD
-172 TEVILRLISQTPGN
+172 TEVILRLIGQTPGA
-186 DVKTVLRRSLPRLE
+186 DLKTVLRRSLPRLE
-200 GAFSLVFLTRDT
+200 GAYSLVFLTRDSV
-212 LVGIRDSLGVRPLC
+212 VGVRDSLGVRPLC
-226 LGKIDDG
+226 LGSYGDGG
-233 WIIASETCALDTV
+233 WIVASETCALDTV
-246 RARFEREIDPGEV
+246 RAKFERDVEPGEV

-269 FMAQISLRKAACM
+269 FMAQISLRKAGCM
-282 FEFIYFARPDSHMM
+282 FEFIYFARPDSMMM

-308 RELARQR
+308 RELARQL
-315 PTVADV
+315 PTEADV

-326 DSGTPSAHGFAE
+326 DSGTPAAHGYAE

-386 VIVDDSI
+386 ILIDDSI

-406 RWAGAKEVHM
+406 RWAGAREVHM

-431 DIGSKKEL
+431 DIASRKEL
-439 IAVGRTEEEICKV
+439 IAVGRTEEQICEV
-452 IGADSLSYLQ
+452 IGADTLSYLH

-471 HTIDN
+471 HAIDN
-476 FCLACFDGQ
+476 FCLACFDGE
-485 YPVSVPVQLEMDKLS
+485 YPVSVPIQLEMDKLS
-500 LEPKP
+500 LEPKH
-505 RREPAG
+505 RAEPAG

>member
-1 MEQGGTRVDLPQVD
+1 LRDY
-15 RSPQHPPPVSL
+15 SPAHD
-26 ASWHGYEAGH
+26 
-36 TDKPADECGV
+36 DKPHDECGV

-52 GQEVANI
+52 GQEVANVT
-59 AYFGL
+59 YFGL

-77 SVSDGKRL
+77 TVSDGERL
-85 NTVKDMGL
+85 RTIKDMGL
-93 VAQVFDDPNKIAG
+93 VAQVFEANSLAA
-106 LRGDIALGHTRYST
+106 LRGDLALGHTRYST
-120 TGSNKLFNAQP
+120 TGSAKLLNAQP
-131 MIVEHPQIGP
+131 MVYEHPQIGP

-161 QKGIEFETSSD
+161 QKGIAFDTSSD
-172 TEVILRLISQTPGN
+172 TEVILRLIGQTPGA
-186 DVKTVLRRSLPRLE
+186 DLKTVLRRSLPRLE
-200 GAFSLVFLTRDT
+200 GAYSLVFLTRDSV
-212 LVGIRDSLGVRPLC
+212 VGVRDSLGVRPLC
-226 LGKIDDG
+226 LGSYGDDG
-233 WIIASETCALDTV
+233 FVVASETCALDTV
-246 RARFEREIDPGEV
+246 RAKFVRDIEPGEV
-259 VIINQDGVQS
+259 VIINKDGVQS

-282 FEFIYFARPDSHMM
+282 FEFIYFARPDSMMM

-308 RELARQR
+308 RELARQL
-315 PTVADV
+315 PTEADV

-326 DSGTPSAHGFAE
+326 DSGTPAAHGYAE

-386 VIVDDSI
+386 ILIDDSI

-431 DIGSKKEL
+431 DIASRKEL
-439 IAVGRTEEEICKV
+439 IAVGRTEEQICEV
-452 IGADSLSYLQ
+452 IGADTLAYLH

-471 HTIDN
+471 HAIDN
-476 FCLACFDGQ
+476 FCLACFDGE
-485 YPVSVPVQLEMDKLS
+485 YPVSVPIQLEMDKLS
-500 LEPKP
+500 LEPKH
-505 RREPAG
+505 RAEPAG

>member
-1 MEQGGTRVDLPQVD
+1 VSHY
-15 RSPQHPPPVSL
+15 SPAHD
-26 ASWHGYEAGH
+26 
-36 TDKPADECGV
+36 DKPHDECGV

-59 AYFGL
+59 TYFGL

-77 SVSDGKRL
+77 TVSDGKLL
-85 NTVKDMGL
+85 NTVKDVGL
-93 VAQVFDDPNKIAG
+93 VAQVFDDPTRMAA
-106 LRGDIALGHTRYST
+106 LRGDLALGHTRYST
-120 TGSNKLFNAQP
+120 TGSNKLINTQP
-131 MIVEHPQIGP
+131 MVYEHPQIGP
-141 IAIGHNGNLTNY
+141 IAMGHNGNLTN
-153 HQLREELE
+153 HRQLRDELE
-161 QKGIEFETSSD
+161 EKGVVFDTSSD
-172 TEVILRLISQTPGN
+172 TEVILRLIGQTPGP
-186 DVKTVLRRSLPRLE
+186 DLKTVLRRSLPRLE
-200 GAFSLVFLTRDT
+200 GAYSLVFITRDS
-212 LVGIRDSLGVRPLC
+212 VAGVRDQLGFRPLC
-226 LGKIDDG
+226 LGRIGDG
-233 WIIASETCALDTV
+233 WILASETCALDTV
-246 RARFEREIDPGEV
+246 RAKFEREIDPGEV
-259 VIINQDGVQS
+259 VIINKEGVDS
-269 FMAQISLRKAACM
+269 FIAQISLRKAACM
-282 FEFIYFARPDSHMM
+282 FEFIYFARPDSQMM

-308 RELARQR
+308 RELARQL
-315 PTVADV
+315 PTEADV

-326 DSGTPSAHGFAE
+326 DSGTPAAHGFAE
-338 EAGIPFR
+338 ESGIPIR

-406 RWAGAKEVHM
+406 RWAGATQVHM

-439 IAVGRTEEEICKV
+439 IAVGRTEAEVCEV
-452 IGADSLSYLQ
+452 IGADTLAYLR

-476 FCLACFDGQ
+476 FCLACFDGE
-485 YPVSVPVQLEMDKLS
+485 YPVSVPVQLEMDKLA
-500 LEPKP
+500 LEPKLGA
-505 RREPAG
+505 ELAG

>member
-1 MEQGGTRVDLPQVD
+1 MRDY
-15 RSPQHPPPVSL
+15 SP
-26 ASWHGYEAGH
+26 GH
-36 TDKPADECGV
+36 DDKPHDECGV

-52 GQEVANI
+52 GQEVANVT
-59 AYFGL
+59 YFGL

-77 SVSDGKRL
+77 TVSDGDELR
-85 NTVKDMGL
+85 TIKDMGL
-93 VAQVFDDPNKIAG
+93 VAQVFEANSLAA
-106 LRGDIALGHTRYST
+106 LRGDLALGHTRYST
-120 TGSNKLFNAQP
+120 TGSAKLLNAQP
-131 MIVEHPQIGP
+131 MVYDHPQIGP

-161 QKGIEFETSSD
+161 QKGIVFETSSD
-172 TEVILRLISQTPGN
+172 TEVILKLILQTPGA
-186 DVKTVLRRSLPRLE
+186 DLKTVLRRSLPRLE
-200 GAFSLVFLTRDT
+200 GAYSLVFLTRDSV
-212 LVGIRDSLGVRPLC
+212 VGVRDSLGVRPLC
-226 LGKIDDG
+226 LGSYGDDG
-233 WIIASETCALDTV
+233 WIVASETCALDTV
-246 RARFEREIDPGEV
+246 RAKFERDIEPGEV
-259 VIINQDGVQS
+259 VIINHDGVQS

-282 FEFIYFARPDSHMM
+282 FEFIYFARPDSMMM

-308 RELARQR
+308 RELARQL
-315 PTVADV
+315 PTDADV

-326 DSGTPSAHGFAE
+326 DSGTPAAHGYAE

-386 VIVDDSI
+386 ILIDDSI

-431 DIGSKKEL
+431 DIASRKEL
-439 IAVGRTEEEICKV
+439 IAVGRTEEQICEV
-452 IGADSLSYLQ
+452 IGADTLSYLH

-471 HTIDN
+471 HAIDN
-476 FCLACFDGQ
+476 FCLACFDGE
-485 YPVSVPVQLEMDKLS
+485 YPVSVPIQLEMDKLS
-500 LEPKP
+500 LEPKH
-505 RREPAG
+505 RAEPAG

>member
-1 MEQGGTRVDLPQVD
+1 VSHY
-15 RSPQHPPPVSL
+15 SPAHD
-26 ASWHGYEAGH
+26 
-36 TDKPADECGV
+36 DKPHDECGV

-59 AYFGL
+59 TYFGL

-77 SVSDGKRL
+77 TVSDGKRL
-85 NTVKDMGL
+85 NTVKDVGL
-93 VAQVFDDPNKIAG
+93 VAQVFDDPNRMAA
-106 LRGDIALGHTRYST
+106 LRGDLALGHTRYST
-120 TGSNKLFNAQP
+120 TGSNKLINTQP
-131 MIVEHPQIGP
+131 MVYEHPQIGP
-141 IAIGHNGNLTNY
+141 IAMGHNGNLTNY
-153 HQLREELE
+153 RQLRDELE
-161 QKGIEFETSSD
+161 EKGVVFDTSSD
-172 TEVILRLISQTPGN
+172 TEVILRLIGQTPGP
-186 DVKTVLRRSLPRLE
+186 DLKTVLRRSLPRLE
-200 GAFSLVFLTRDT
+200 GAYSLVFITRDS
-212 LVGIRDSLGVRPLC
+212 VAGVRDQLGFRPLC
-226 LGKIDDG
+226 LGRINDG
-233 WIIASETCALDTV
+233 WILASETCALDTV
-246 RARFEREIDPGEV
+246 RAKFEREIEPGEV
-259 VIINQDGVQS
+259 VIINKDGVDS
-269 FMAQISLRKAACM
+269 FIAQISLRKAACM
-282 FEFIYFARPDSHMM
+282 FEFIYFARPDSQMM

-308 RELARQR
+308 RELARQL
-315 PTVADV
+315 PTEADV

-326 DSGTPSAHGFAE
+326 DSGTPAAHGFAE
-338 EAGIPFR
+338 ESGIPIR

-406 RWAGAKEVHM
+406 RWAGASEVHM

-439 IAVGRTEEEICKV
+439 IAVGRTEEEICEV
-452 IGADSLSYLQ
+452 IGADTLAYLR

-476 FCLACFDGQ
+476 FCLACFDGE

-500 LEPKP
+500 LEPKLGA
-505 RREPAG
+505 ELAG

>member
-1 MEQGGTRVDLPQVD
+1 VSQY
-15 RSPQHPPPVSL
+15 SPAHD
-26 ASWHGYEAGH
+26 
-36 TDKPADECGV
+36 DKPHDECGV

-59 AYFGL
+59 TYFGL

-77 SVSDGKRL
+77 TVSDGKRL
-85 NTVKDMGL
+85 DTVKDVGL
-93 VAQVFDDPNKIAG
+93 VAQVFDDPTRMAA
-106 LRGDIALGHTRYST
+106 LRGDLALGHTRYST
-120 TGSNKLFNAQP
+120 TGSNKLINTQP
-131 MIVEHPQIGP
+131 MVYEHPQIGP
-141 IAIGHNGNLTNY
+141 IAMGHNGNLTN
-153 HQLREELE
+153 HRQLRDELE
-161 QKGIEFETSSD
+161 EKGVVFDTSSD
-172 TEVILRLISQTPGN
+172 TEVILRLIGQTPGP
-186 DVKTVLRRSLPRLE
+186 DLKTVLRRSLPRLE
-200 GAFSLVFLTRDT
+200 GAYSLVFITRDS
-212 LVGIRDSLGVRPLC
+212 VAGVRDQLGFRPLC
-226 LGKIDDG
+226 LGRIGDG
-233 WIIASETCALDTV
+233 WVMASETCALDTV
-246 RARFEREIDPGEV
+246 RAKFEREIDPGEV
-259 VIINQDGVQS
+259 VIINKEGVDS
-269 FMAQISLRKAACM
+269 FIAQISLRKAACM
-282 FEFIYFARPDSHMM
+282 FEFIYFARPDSQMM

-308 RELARQR
+308 RELARQL
-315 PTVADV
+315 PTEADV

-326 DSGTPSAHGFAE
+326 DSGTPAAHGFAE
-338 EAGIPFR
+338 ESGIPIR

-439 IAVGRTEEEICKV
+439 IAVGRTEDEVCEV
-452 IGADSLSYLQ
+452 IGADTLAYLR

-476 FCLACFDGQ
+476 FCLACFDGE
-485 YPVSVPVQLEMDKLS
+485 YPVSVPVQLEMDKLA
-500 LEPKP
+500 LEPKLGA
-505 RREPAG
+505 ELAG

>member
-1 MEQGGTRVDLPQVD
+1 VSHY
-15 RSPQHPPPVSL
+15 SPAH
-26 ASWHGYEAGH
+26 E
-36 TDKPADECGV
+36 DKPHDECGV

-59 AYFGL
+59 TYFGL

-77 SVSDGKRL
+77 TVSDGKKL
-85 NTVKDMGL
+85 NTVKDVGL
-93 VAQVFDDPNKIAG
+93 VAQVFDDPTKMAA
-106 LRGDIALGHTRYST
+106 LRGDLALGHTRYST
-120 TGSNKLFNAQP
+120 TGSNKLANTQP
-131 MIVEHPQIGP
+131 MVYEHPQIGP
-141 IAIGHNGNLTNY
+141 IAMGHNGNLTNY
-153 HQLREELE
+153 RQLRDELE
-161 QKGIEFETSSD
+161 EKGVVFDTSSD
-172 TEVILRLISQTPGN
+172 TEVILRLIGQTPGP
-186 DVKTVLRRSLPRLE
+186 DLKTVLRRSLPRLE
-200 GAFSLVFLTRDT
+200 GAYSLVFITRDS
-212 LVGIRDSLGVRPLC
+212 VAGVRDQLGFRPLC
-226 LGKIDDG
+226 LGKIGDG
-233 WIIASETCALDTV
+233 WVLASETCALDTV
-246 RARFEREIDPGEV
+246 RAKFEREIDPGEV
-259 VIINQDGVQS
+259 VIISEKGVDS
-269 FMAQISLRKAACM
+269 FIAQISLRKAACM
-282 FEFIYFARPDSHMM
+282 FEFIYFARPDSQMM

-308 RELARQR
+308 RELARQL
-315 PTVADV
+315 PTEADV

-326 DSGTPSAHGFAE
+326 DSGTPAAHGFAE
-338 EAGIPFR
+338 ESGIPIR

-406 RWAGAKEVHM
+406 RWAGATEVHM
-416 RIASPPLHY
+416 RIASPPLNY

-439 IAVGRTEEEICKV
+439 IAVGRTEEEICEV
-452 IGADSLSYLQ
+452 IGADTLSYLR

-476 FCLACFDGQ
+476 FCLACFDGE

-500 LEPKP
+500 LEPKLGA
-505 RREPAG
+505 EFAG

>member
-1 MEQGGTRVDLPQVD
+1 MSHY
-15 RSPQHPPPVSL
+15 SPAHD
-26 ASWHGYEAGH
+26 
-36 TDKPADECGV
+36 DKPHDECGV

-59 AYFGL
+59 TYFGL

-77 SVSDGKRL
+77 TVSDGKLL
-85 NTVKDMGL
+85 NTVKDVGL
-93 VAQVFDDPNKIAG
+93 VAQVFDDPTRMAA
-106 LRGDIALGHTRYST
+106 LRGDLALGHTRYST
-120 TGSNKLFNAQP
+120 TGSNKLINTQP
-131 MIVEHPQIGP
+131 MVYEHPQIGP
-141 IAIGHNGNLTNY
+141 IAMGHNGNLTN
-153 HQLREELE
+153 HRQLRDELE
-161 QKGIEFETSSD
+161 EKGVVFDTSSD
-172 TEVILRLISQTPGN
+172 TEVILRLIGQTPGP
-186 DVKTVLRRSLPRLE
+186 DLKTVLRRSLPRLE
-200 GAFSLVFLTRDT
+200 GAYSLVFITRDS
-212 LVGIRDSLGVRPLC
+212 VAGVRDQLGFRPLC
-226 LGKIDDG
+226 LGRIGDG
-233 WIIASETCALDTV
+233 WILASETCALDTV
-246 RARFEREIDPGEV
+246 RAKFEREIDPGEV
-259 VIINQDGVQS
+259 VIINKEGVDS
-269 FMAQISLRKAACM
+269 FIAQISLRKAACM
-282 FEFIYFARPDSHMM
+282 FEFIYFARPDSQMM

-308 RELARQR
+308 RELARQL
-315 PTVADV
+315 PTEADV

-326 DSGTPSAHGFAE
+326 DSGTPAAHGFAE
-338 EAGIPFR
+338 ESGIPIR

-406 RWAGAKEVHM
+406 RWAGATEVHM

-439 IAVGRTEEEICKV
+439 IAVGRTEAEVCEV
-452 IGADSLSYLQ
+452 IGADTLAYLR

-476 FCLACFDGQ
+476 FCLACFDGE
-485 YPVSVPVQLEMDKLS
+485 YPVSVPVQLEMDKLA
-500 LEPKP
+500 LEPKLGA
-505 RREPAG
+505 ELAG

>member
-1 MEQGGTRVDLPQVD
+1 VSQY
-15 RSPQHPPPVSL
+15 SPAHD
-26 ASWHGYEAGH
+26 
-36 TDKPADECGV
+36 DKPHDECGV

-59 AYFGL
+59 TYFGL

-77 SVSDGKRL
+77 TVSDGKRL
-85 NTVKDMGL
+85 DTVKDVGL
-93 VAQVFDDPNKIAG
+93 VAQVFDDPTRMAA
-106 LRGDIALGHTRYST
+106 LRGDLALGHTRYST
-120 TGSNKLFNAQP
+120 TGSNKLANAQP
-131 MIVEHPQIGP
+131 MIYEHPQIGP
-141 IAIGHNGNLTNY
+141 IAMGHNGNLTN
-153 HQLREELE
+153 HRQLRDELE
-161 QKGIEFETSSD
+161 EKGVVFDTSSD
-172 TEVILRLISQTPGN
+172 TEVILRLIGQTPGP
-186 DVKTVLRRSLPRLE
+186 DLKTVLRRSLPRLE
-200 GAFSLVFLTRDT
+200 GAYSLVFITRDS
-212 LVGIRDSLGVRPLC
+212 VAGVRDQLGFRPLC
-226 LGKIDDG
+226 LGRIGDG
-233 WIIASETCALDTV
+233 WVMASETCALDTV
-246 RARFEREIDPGEV
+246 RAKFEREIDPGEV
-259 VIINQDGVQS
+259 VIINKEGVDS
-269 FMAQISLRKAACM
+269 FIAQISLRKAACM
-282 FEFIYFARPDSHMM
+282 FEFIYFARPDSQMM
-296 GKNLYEARRRMG
+296 GRNLYEARRRMG
-308 RELARQR
+308 RELARQL
-315 PTVADV
+315 PTEADV

-326 DSGTPSAHGFAE
+326 DSGTPAAHGFAE
-338 EAGIPFR
+338 ESGIPIR

-439 IAVGRTEEEICKV
+439 IAVGRTEDEVCEV
-452 IGADSLSYLQ
+452 IGADTLAYLR

-476 FCLACFDGQ
+476 FCLACFDGE
-485 YPVSVPVQLEMDKLS
+485 YPVSVPVQLEMDKLA
-500 LEPKP
+500 LEPKL
-505 RREPAG
+505 RAEPAG

>member
-1 MEQGGTRVDLPQVD
+1 MSHY
-15 RSPQHPPPVSL
+15 SPAHD
-26 ASWHGYEAGH
+26 
-36 TDKPADECGV
+36 DKPHDECGV

-59 AYFGL
+59 TYFGL

-77 SVSDGKRL
+77 TVSDGKLL
-85 NTVKDMGL
+85 NTVKDVGL
-93 VAQVFDDPNKIAG
+93 VAQVFDDPTRMAA
-106 LRGDIALGHTRYST
+106 LRGDLALGHTRYST
-120 TGSNKLFNAQP
+120 TGSNKLINTQP
-131 MIVEHPQIGP
+131 MVYEHPQIGS
-141 IAIGHNGNLTNY
+141 IAMGHNGNLTN
-153 HQLREELE
+153 HRQLRDELE
-161 QKGIEFETSSD
+161 EKGVVFDTSSD
-172 TEVILRLISQTPGN
+172 TEVILRLIGQTPGP
-186 DVKTVLRRSLPRLE
+186 DLKTVLRRSLPRLE
-200 GAFSLVFLTRDT
+200 GAYSLVFITRDS
-212 LVGIRDSLGVRPLC
+212 VAGVRDQLGFRPLC
-226 LGKIDDG
+226 LGRIGDG
-233 WIIASETCALDTV
+233 WILASETCALDTV
-246 RARFEREIDPGEV
+246 RAKFDREIDPGEV
-259 VIINQDGVQS
+259 VIINKEGVDS
-269 FMAQISLRKAACM
+269 FIAQISLRKAACM
-282 FEFIYFARPDSHMM
+282 FEFIYFARPDSQMM

-308 RELARQR
+308 RELARQL
-315 PTVADV
+315 PTEADV

-326 DSGTPSAHGFAE
+326 DSGTPAAHGFAE
-338 EAGIPFR
+338 ESGIPIR

-406 RWAGAKEVHM
+406 RWAGATQVHM

-439 IAVGRTEEEICKV
+439 IAVGRTEAEVCEV
-452 IGADSLSYLQ
+452 IGADTLAYLR

-476 FCLACFDGQ
+476 FCLACFDGE
-485 YPVSVPVQLEMDKLS
+485 YPVSVPVQLEMDKLA
-500 LEPKP
+500 LEPKLGA
-505 RREPAG
+505 ELAG

>member
-1 MEQGGTRVDLPQVD
+1 MDGAGSWSGYGG
-15 RSPQHPPPVSL
+15 
-26 ASWHGYEAGH
+26 AGH
-36 TDKPADECGV
+36 DDKPHDECGV

-59 AYFGL
+59 TYFGL

-77 SVSDGKRL
+77 TVSDGQAL

-93 VAQVFDDPNKIAG
+93 VAQVFDQPNILAG
-106 LRGDIALGHTRYST
+106 LRGDLALGHTRYST
-120 TGSNKLFNAQP
+120 TGSNKLANAQP
-131 MIVEHPQIGP
+131 MIYDHPQVGP

-161 QKGIEFETSSD
+161 AKGVPFDSSSD
-172 TEVILRLISQTPGN
+172 TEVILRLIGQTPGS
-186 DVKTVLRRSLPRLE
+186 DVQTVLRRSLPRLE
-200 GAFSLVFLTRDT
+200 GAYSLVFLTRDS
-212 LVGIRDSLGVRPLC
+212 VIGVRDSLGVRPLC
-226 LGKIDDG
+226 LGQIEDG
-233 WIIASETCALDTV
+233 WVIASETCALDTV
-246 RARFEREIDPGEV
+246 RAKFVRDIEPGEV
-259 VIINQDGVQS
+259 VVIDKDGVHS

-282 FEFIYFARPDSHMM
+282 FEFIYFARPDSEMM

-315 PTVADV
+315 PLDADV

-326 DSGTPSAHGFAE
+326 DSGTPAAHGFAE
-338 EAGIPFR
+338 ESGIPFR

-354 TRTFIQPSQSLR
+354 TRTFIQPTQSLR

-439 IAVGRTEEEICKV
+439 IAVGRSEDEICEV
-452 IGADSLSYLQ
+452 IGADTLSYLR

-471 HTIDN
+471 HAIDN
-476 FCLACFDGQ
+476 FCLACFDGE

-500 LEPKP
+500 LEPNVRLQP
-505 RREPAG
+505 TG